1 VKYSKRPP
9 PYNERMNK
17 ITFKVL
23 PLAMACHLFFSIFVY
38 TTSQI
43 YSVGDEDS
51 DSILNKMLSPF
62 GITFLSGTVIVVA
75 FVLLR
80 PFVEK
85 FILRVRGEK
94 SRRWEYMEDTSFT
107 DVKERLKKNYIVT
120 YDIMENWEYSDAIE
134 LVNKKINTE
143 KT

>member
-1 VKYSKRPP
+1 
-9 PYNERMNK
+9 MNK